1 MNIEELKMKCFFSD
15 SDSKHFQK
23 DMMSLDVIELKKM
36 AVYLN
41 DLAEEK
47 RRKINGDLSENMKK
61 YLKYIE
67 AFKDIDYTLIFDKLE
82 SIKYDKPCTIKKDLP
97 IFSSKARF
105 IFEIIDTLNEQELE
119 ELRTILYDN
128 YEYCIQDKKLSRV
141 YRNTILRQYNE

>member
-1 MNIEELKMKCFFSD
+1 MNIEELKMKCFFPD

-67 AFKDIDYTLIFDKLE
+67 AFKDIDYTLIFDK
-82 SIKYDKPCTIKKDLP
+82 
-97 IFSSKARF
+97 
-105 IFEIIDTLNEQELE
+105 
-119 ELRTILYDN
+119 
-128 YEYCIQDKKLSRV
+128 
-141 YRNTILRQYNE
+141 